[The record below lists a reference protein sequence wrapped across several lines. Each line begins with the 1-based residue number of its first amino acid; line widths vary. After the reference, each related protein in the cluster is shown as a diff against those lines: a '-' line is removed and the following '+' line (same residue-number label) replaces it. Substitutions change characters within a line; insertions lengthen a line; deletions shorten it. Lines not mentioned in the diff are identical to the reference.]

1 MKKIIYLILTI
12 MFFFSFSNPVI
23 AEDNIHVFDNSN
35 IFSSK
40 ETSNLETILDRV
52 ENDKY
57 LGFFVL
63 TRSEDDVADEMT
75 GIEYAEQFVYNND
88 IDVNYYGGQ
97 VLIFDFYNYDY
108 SIYNYGYADYYFS
121 ENDMSLI
128 YDELSVNI
136 DNGVYQMAY
145 SYSEKIESMVRN
157 FDASNISTTDQIEYK
172 GYITDYADLLSVE
185 EEELLKSKIES
196 IRNNYSFDVAIL
208 TVNSTNGENIVTF
221 AEDYFVDSN
230 LGIGPTSN
238 GLVYV
243 IDMGDRAFRLV
254 TSGEIGQKS
263 FTDYGINSLN
273 DKIGDKLSSGDYY
286 QAMNILLDTTKVYI
300 ESANNGT
307 IVDKPFFDLQSI
319 LISLGAAFVIA
330 LISLIVSIKSMNN
343 AKIKTLATNYI
354 KPGSFNLT
362 RSRDTYLYRNLSRTK
377 RQKSKSS
384 SGGGSSH
391 SGSGGGSF
399 GGGGGH
405 F

>member
-121 ENDMSLI
+121 ENDMSSI

>member
-1 MKKIIYLILTI
+1 MKKIVYLILTI
-12 MFFFSFSNPVI
+12 ILFFSFSNPVI

-35 IFSSK
+35 IFSTV
-40 ETSNLETILDRV
+40 ETSNLENILDRV

-63 TRSEDDVADEMT
+63 TRSENDVADEMT
-75 GIEYAEQFVYNND
+75 GIEYAKQFVYNND

-121 ENDMSLI
+121 ESDMSSI
-128 YDELSVNI
+128 YDELSVNV
-136 DNGVYQMAY
+136 DNGIYQMAY
-145 SYSEKIESMVRN
+145 SYSEKIESLVKN
-157 FDASNISTTDQIEYK
+157 FDASNISTTGQIEYK
-172 GYITDYADLLSVE
+172 GYITDYADLFSVE
-185 EEELLKSKIES
+185 EEELLKSGIEN
-196 IRNNYSFDVAIL
+196 IRNKYGFDVAIL

-221 AEDYFVDSN
+221 AEDYFVDNN

-243 IDMGDRAFRLV
+243 INMGDRAFRLV
-254 TSGEIGQKS
+254 TSGEIGQQS

-273 DKIGDKLSSGDYY
+273 DKIAAELTSGDYY

-300 ESANNGT
+300 ESADSGSV
-307 IVDKPFFDLQSI
+307 VDKPFFDLQSI
-319 LISLGAAFVIA
+319 LISIGVALVIA
-330 LISLIVSIKSMNN
+330 LISLIVSIKRMNN
-343 AKIKTLATNYI
+343 ARIKTLATNYI

-377 RQKSKSS
+377 RQKNKSR
-384 SGGGSSH
+384 SGGGSFH